1 MITRIMRRSS
11 DASVWMAVNC
21 ARRVTQTGGWYRT
34 LTHRRF
40 THIRPHGSCQLL
52 VRGLDRYYVAVTAAR
67 VSLACPLPLISA
79 SPPFGQHVHRTTRRL
94 HALQVKSLTRRL
106 AHIVATG
113 SISNKDTSTMP
124 NAIHTSAV
132 L

>member
-1 MITRIMRRSS
+1 MSLHPPHVFRSRALS
-11 DASVWMAVNC
+11 A
-21 ARRVTQTGGWYRT
+21 
-34 LTHRRF
+34 
-40 THIRPHGSCQLL
+40 
-52 VRGLDRYYVAVTAAR
+52 
-67 VSLACPLPLISA
+67 LISA